1 MILSYFQ
8 LKRNNE
14 QIDKYEREIRKL
26 QDNTQ
31 LAASNVSNLFIALM
45 MSEFGRVTVTTKL
58 RQIS

>member
-45 MSEFGRVTVTTKL
+45 MSEFG
-58 RQIS
+58 